1 MKSWAPETN
10 SAAPGAGYT
19 LQPTI
24 AATATDA
31 AATDTAATDAAAE
44 QQNQTGWKQITPTKT
59 TAAKCQFGNVIY
71 THIAL
76 CRICRILSVLQLLNN
91 GEALLYI
98 RFGKPRVECSKTHSP
113 YNSHFTVFDMRKSK

>member
-10 SAAPGAGYT
+10 SAARGAGYT

-24 AATATDA
+24 AAA
-31 AATDTAATDAAAE
+31 AATAE

-113 YNSHFTVFDMRKSK
+113 YNSHFTVFDMRKIK

>member
-10 SAAPGAGYT
+10 SAARGAGYT

-24 AATATDA
+24 AAAA
-31 AATDTAATDAAAE
+31 AATAE

-98 RFGKPRVECSKTHSP
+98 RFGKPRVECGKTHSP

>member
-10 SAAPGAGYT
+10 SAARGAGYT

-98 RFGKPRVECSKTHSP
+98 RFGKPK
-113 YNSHFTVFDMRKSK
+113 